1 MIGSLILEVVIVS
14 NHIHPVWIKGPAML
28 WFCALAS
35 SVHAEPIS
43 SSISDPITIAAVVIA
58 AIIGSAITAF
68 IMQQKFNRARTQL
81 NDTIK
86 TLEDDISQMVPAS
99 VLEDTRQELN
109 EQIQT
114 LQNSLSQQQARFDNE
129 YHQLQAE
136 LNDQKQSLQQDLN
149 QQQSHWQSVRHNL
162 EDKTQQVSSAVQELM
177 DVTDTIERWHEG
189 MNDIMDHNKKMQKQ
203 IDDFKGIVGQISI
216 LSLNAAIEAARAGEH
231 GRGFAVVADEV
242 RKLSMSAQGLNEDYL
257 SNLNKNA
264 LIATMAFQDVQAGG
278 KMIMTAIHGVQ
289 SQISQLRNALENQ
302 G

>member
-1 MIGSLILEVVIVS
+1 
-14 NHIHPVWIKGPAML
+14 ML